1 MQIQGPDKDLPSRPC
16 VIARI
21 FCARPRPGGRE
32 PVAFCC
38 KHVIATTPT
47 LWCASECALPKY
59 FTCQRLREVARAVL
73 PALAVPGWD
82 YVLVAR
88 PGATV
93 ERDFAALLEDMRAA
107 MRSVHRAAK

>member
-1 MQIQGPDKDLPSRPC
+1 MLP
-16 VIARI
+16 
-21 FCARPRPGGRE
+21 
-32 PVAFCC
+32 
-38 KHVIATTPT
+38 
-47 LWCASECALPKY
+47 
-59 FTCQRLREVARAVL
+59 VL
-73 PALAVPGWD
+73 GVPGWD